1 MATKTFTQAQLNAS
15 DLNLFASKGDTFIAS
30 ASVTAGQITNCF
42 SSAYENYKIVVSN
55 YFATADGWLWFQL
68 GYLGGTVWSGGSYYQ
83 GGSYQAYSTGTI
95 TALNNNNVA
104 PYFYVCGG
112 CTSAT
117 NFPNSAVMNI
127 SQPEASATTKYTLQ
141 GTYHLA
147 GGIWQ
152 ISHMGQHAVATGMD
166 SFRWGTTAGAVSS
179 GNITIYGV
187 MQA

>member
-15 DLNLFASKGDTFIAS
+15 DLNTFASKGDTFIAS
-30 ASVTAGQITNCF
+30 ASVTAGQINNCF
-42 SSAYENYKIVVSN
+42 TSAYENYKIVVSN
-55 YFATADGWLWFQL
+55 YFATADSWLWFQL
-68 GYLGGTVWSGGSYYQ
+68 GSGGIWSGGNYYQ
-83 GGSYQAYSTGTI
+83 GGSYQAYSTGVI
-95 TALNNNNVA
+95 SALTNNNVA

-127 SQPEASATTKYTLQ
+127 SQPAVSATTEYTLQ

-147 GGIWQ
+147 GGIWM
-152 ISHMGQHAVATGMD
+152 ISSMGQHFDATSYS

-179 GNITIYGV
+179 GNITVYGV

>member
-15 DLNLFASKGDTFIAS
+15 DLNTFASKGDTFIAS
-30 ASVTAGQITNCF
+30 ASVTAGQINNCF
-42 SSAYENYKIVVSN
+42 TSTYENYKIVVSN
-55 YFATADGWLWFQL
+55 YFATADSYLWFQL
-68 GYLGGTVWSGGSYYQ
+68 GSGGTWSGGAYYQ
-83 GGSYQAYSTGTI
+83 GGAYQAYSTGTI
-95 TALNNNNVA
+95 SAFNNNNAA

-127 SQPEASATTKYTLQ
+127 SQPASSATTKYTLQ

-147 GGIWQ
+147 GGIWTL
-152 ISHMGQHAVATGMD
+152 SHMGSHQSVSSFS
-166 SFRWGTTAGAVSS
+166 SFRWATTAGGVSS
-179 GNITIYGV
+179 GNITVYGV

>member
-15 DLNLFASKGDTFIAS
+15 DLNLFASKGDSFIAS
-30 ASVTAGQITNCF
+30 ASVTAGSITNCF
-42 SSAYENYKIVVSN
+42 TSTYENYKIVVSN
-55 YFATADGWLWFQL
+55 FFATVDCFLWFQL
-68 GYLGGTVWSGGSYYQ
+68 GSGGIWSGGSYYQ
-83 GGSYQAYSTGTI
+83 GGASQAYSTGLI
-95 TALNNNNVA
+95 TAFNNNNTA

-127 SQPEASATTKYTLQ
+127 SQPAAVTTTKYNLQ

-147 GGIWQ
+147 GVTTQ
-152 ISHMGQHAVATGMD
+152 LSHMGNHNSVTASSD
-166 SFRWGTTAGAVSS
+166 IRWGTSAGAVSS

>member
-1 MATKTFTQAQLNAS
+1 MAVKTFTQAQLTAS
-15 DLNLFASKGDTFIAS
+15 DVNTFALKGDTFIAS
-30 ASVTAGQITNCF
+30 ASVTAGQINNCF
-42 SSAYENYKIVVSN
+42 TSAYENYKIVVSN
-55 YFATADGWLWFQL
+55 YFATADSWLWFQL
-68 GYLGGTVWSGGSYYQ
+68 GSGGIWSGGAYYQ

-95 TALNNNNVA
+95 SALNNNNTA

-127 SQPEASATTKYTLQ
+127 SQPAASATTKYTLQ

-147 GGIWQ
+147 VGIWQ
-152 ISHMGQHAVATGMD
+152 ISSMGNHNSVSSFS
-166 SFRWGTTAGAVSS
+166 SFRWGTTAGGVSS
-179 GNITIYGV
+179 GNITVYGV

>member
-15 DLNLFASKGDTFIAS
+15 DLNTFASKGDTFIAS
-30 ASVTAGQITNCF
+30 ASVTAGQINQCF
-42 SSAYENYKIVVSN
+42 GTAYENYKIVVSN
-55 YFATADGWLWFQL
+55 YFATADSWLWFQL
-68 GYLGGTVWSGGSYYQ
+68 GSGGIWSGGNYYQ

-95 TALNNNNVA
+95 SALNNNNTA
-104 PYFYVCGG
+104 PYFYICGG
-112 CTSAT
+112 CTTAT

-127 SQPEASATTKYTLQ
+127 SQPDVSATTKYTLQ

-147 GGIWQ
+147 GGIWM
-152 ISHMGQHAVATGMD
+152 ISNMGNHNVVGRYD

-179 GNITIYGV
+179 GNITVYGV

>member
-15 DLNLFASKGDTFIAS
+15 DLNTFASKGDTYIAS
-30 ASVTAGQITNCF
+30 ASVTAGQINNCF
-42 SSAYENYKIVVSN
+42 TSAYENYKIVVSN
-55 YFATADGWLWFQL
+55 YFATADSWLWFQL
-68 GYLGGTVWSGGSYYQ
+68 GSGGTWSGGAYYQ

-95 TALNNNNVA
+95 SALTNNNVA

-127 SQPEASATTKYTLQ
+127 SQPAVSAVTEYTLQ

-147 GGIWQ
+147 GGIWM
-152 ISHMGQHAVATGMD
+152 ISSMGQHFDATSYS
-166 SFRWGTTAGAVSS
+166 SFRWATTAGGVSS
-179 GNITIYGV
+179 GNITVYGV

>member
-15 DLNLFASKGDTFIAS
+15 DLNTFASKGDSFIAS

-42 SSAYENYKIVVSN
+42 TSTYVNYKIVVSN
-55 YFATADGWLWFQL
+55 YFATADSFLWFQL
-68 GYLGGTVWSGGSYYQ
+68 GSSGIWSGGSYYQ
-83 GGSYQAYSTGTI
+83 GGAYQAYSTGVI
-95 TALNNNNVA
+95 SAFNNNNVA

-127 SQPEASATTKYTLQ
+127 SQPAVSTTTTKYNLQ

-147 GGIWQ
+147 GGIWTL
-152 ISHMGQHAVATGMD
+152 SHMGRHDVVSSVSD
-166 SFRWGTTAGAVSS
+166 IRWGTTAGAVSS
-179 GNITIYGV
+179 GNITVYGV